1 VRSNTIDKSQI
12 KCVAVIQC
20 DHALDRKNSALY
32 ALEFLRRENVFQ
44 DYPDDVIFVA
54 SSCGGC
60 PGKSLPGLA
69 RQLERLTR
77 SVEDMSGDRIVVHLA
92 AHKQEHSC
100 AHREYI
106 KQLILHQGLSCVE
119 NDLPE

>member
-1 VRSNTIDKSQI
+1 MRSNTIDKSHI

-20 DHALDRKNSALY
+20 YQTLDPKKSALY

-44 DYPDDVIFVA
+44 DYADDVIFVA

-77 SVEDMSGDRIVVHLA
+77 AVEDMSGDRIVVHLA
-92 AHKQEHSC
+92 GHKCGHTC
-100 AHREYI
+100 DHREYI
-106 KQLILHQGLSCVE
+106 KQLIAHQGLCCVE